1 MSLVRRCLVV
11 ALLGLLP
18 RVLLAQ
24 ADTGLVRISGTVLDP
39 AGKPVSEAEVRVVAT
54 GQATFTA
61 ATGRFLLR
69 VPRTKNMVVQVR
81 RPGYRG
87 ALIRFS
93 EDWDGKVLLEPGPV
107 QLPDVKVAAKYAKP
121 AKYAGTAKYD
131 DYFLRWRKG
140 FGIFLDRDAIERRGA
155 LQTAQLLEGQAGV
168 HVDLRQAGLPSII
181 WFSRCNEMPP
191 MIDVYVDGR
200 RLWAEQ
206 SSVKGKESV
215 LNGTRGLGD
224 DNTAAVLARN
234 AKLGEILERIPPSD
248 IEFMEIFRGPGELP
262 GEFNNGNC
270 GAISIWT
277 RLGGRQ

>member
-1 MSLVRRCLVV
+1 M
-11 ALLGLLP
+11 LLG
-18 RVLLAQ
+18 Q
-24 ADTGLVRISGTVLDP
+24 ADTGQVRISGTVVDP
-39 AGKPVSEAEVRVVAT
+39 AGNPVAQAEVSVVAT
-54 GQATFTA
+54 GVATFTS

-69 VPRTKNMVVQVR
+69 VPRARNLVIQVR

-87 ALIRFS
+87 QLIRFT
-93 EDWDGKVLLEPGPV
+93 EDWDGKVLLMPGPV

-121 AKYAGTAKYD
+121 ARYAGTAKYD
-131 DYFLRWRKG
+131 DYFFRWRKG
-140 FGIFLDRDAIERRGA
+140 FGIFLDRDAIDRRGA
-155 LQTAQLLEGQAGV
+155 LTTAQLLEGQAGV
-168 HVDLRQAGLPSII
+168 HVDLRRPGDPTII

-206 SSVKGKESV
+206 SSVTGKESV
-215 LNGTRGLGD
+215 LNGTRPGSG

-277 RLGGRQ
+277 RQGRD